1 MELRKR
7 GSNNLNVNVQS
18 VDDFQFVSQQ
28 KFANGNLNDKN
39 KIYTKK
45 CAECKYYMLLS
56 LRTKGGGRGRVSSAA
71 YPANIGKLKED
82 DDK

>member
-28 KFANGNLNDKN
+28 KFANGNVDDKN

-45 CAECKYYMLLS
+45 CAECKYYTLLS
-56 LRTKGGGRGRVSSAA
+56 LRTNRGTRPCVECSISREHWQV
-71 YPANIGKLKED
+71 KED